1 MSVRVE
7 VEGLTR
13 AIGNLYTFERRLPG
27 MGRETETES
36 ADIVARH
43 ARPRIPSGPA
53 AGGHAAGSVRSTG
66 SQVVGGGSRFPY
78 FPWLDFGGR
87 VGRNNS
93 VNRRFVRSGRYI
105 WRSFADNKQRIE
117 GQMEDAV
124 VQTGRSSGLE
134 VNR

>member
-7 VEGLTR
+7 IEGLTK
-13 AIGNLYTFERRLPG
+13 AIGSLRTFERRIPG
-27 MGRETETES
+27 MVREVESES
-36 ADIVARH
+36 AQRVASA
-43 ARPRIPSGPA
+43 ARLRVPSGPA

-66 SQVVGGGSRFPY
+66 SQVVAGGTRFPY
-78 FPWLDFGGR
+78 FPWLDFGGS

-93 VNRRFVRSGRYI
+93 VNRRFIRSGRYI
-105 WRSFADNKQRIE
+105 WRSFAENKQIIE

-124 VQTGRSSGLE
+124 VETGRSSGLG